1 MPIDDLCNK
10 IKAFFLFLSYYLKK
24 LFTYYKIYIYETA
37 FSLLSGRRT
46 G

>member
-1 MPIDDLCNK
+1 MSIDDLCNK

-37 FSLLSGRRT
+37 FSIFSWCRT